1 MSTALI
7 ITNNLDNKPINAM
20 HYGWSGTTPAAIAE
34 LQNIILYMRTN
45 KKVHT
50 KDELNCLFFELSKG
64 VDKYYRDSFQYIK
77 KFNIGN
83 DEIDLYAS
91 KLKPT
96 RAKIVFTE
104 DEIETCQNYAT
115 HHIEIEW
122 KITDDVLDINNST
135 VTIQSLLEP
144 HRGKVEP
151 DKLITIPLKTKISDL
166 NELIEQLEKAYWDNL
181 YLTNGTYVYELVL

>member
-1 MSTALI
+1 MSSALI
-7 ITNNLDNKPINAM
+7 ITNNLHNKPINAM
-20 HYGWSGTTPAAIAE
+20 HYGWSGSTPAAIAE
-34 LQNIILYMRTN
+34 LQNIILYMRNN

-77 KFNIGN
+77 KFDIGN
-83 DEIDLYAS
+83 DEPDVYAS

-115 HHIEIEW
+115 HHIEIDW
-122 KITDDVLDINNST
+122 KITDDVLDIDNST

-144 HRGKVEP
+144 HQGKVEP
-151 DKLITIPLKTKISDL
+151 DRLLTIPLRTKFSDL
-166 NELIEQLEKAYWDNL
+166 NELIEQLEKAYWNDL
-181 YLTNGTYVYELVL
+181 YPTNGTYVYELVL